1 MAIRDFGTS
10 LLANVRARKDAG
22 QAEAR
27 KYADKQQNKTIF
39 KTLALQAAGSI
50 GKEIFASIN
59 AGTAQKTED
68 FLARSELQNNKIK
81 VTQFEKELGVSI
93 TERKAAKDKDITLTN
108 YYAQDFAD
116 KQLAQARIDQP
127 EKYLAGND
135 SFWKASFMKLPEI
148 QAQAKKRAERNEL
161 IYGSGTEFTAGRAS
175 GRTLETLAS
184 RESTSFPRTIIQ
196 RLSKNVSTV
205 DSFNDAMGSLT
216 QVKIA
221 TKLYGITKD
230 KLKLGREVAA
240 ETGDIALGVQAA
252 TGLRLDDDKRKE
264 VLANIAKGYKT
275 EYAHTSQIDGQGYL
289 RTIQIA
295 STLDNKGDVVG
306 SPVITS
312 EILGSNEKPATYT
325 EVLSAI
331 GKTNTVHTNVLTLV
345 GREGYK
351 DFLREATKKGLMPDT
366 MEIKDHVKLNIF
378 AMNPNN
384 YTSAKNIIQEL
395 TEVESAFMIAYLKA
409 SPNLMRDIDN
419 PQNPEIQKTY
429 SQLLN
434 GLTLVL
440 RGARTAQ
447 VEKTEPTPDD
457 PKKPSWAPSD
467 STWSKSRKGWVS
479 NEPNEDGDYE
489 MYTESD

>member
-27 KYADKQQNKTIF
+27 KYARSQKNKDTRM
-39 KTLALQAAGSI
+39 ALLSPFVSAGLGAI
-50 GKEIFASIN
+50 GSAIN
-59 AGTAQKTED
+59 AGTAQKTQD
-68 FLARSELQNNKIK
+68 FLASSELQNNKIK
-81 VTQFEKELGVSI
+81 VNQFEKELGLSI
-93 TERKAAKDKDITLTN
+93 TERKAAEDKDITLIN

-116 KQLAQARIDQP
+116 KQLAQARIDEP
-127 EKYLAGND
+127 EKYLTGND

-161 IYGSGTEFTAGRAS
+161 IYDRGTKFTAGRAS

-196 RLSKNVSTV
+196 RLAGTVSTV

-221 TKLYGITKD
+221 NELYDITKD

-252 TGLRLDDDKRKE
+252 TGLRLDDAKQKE

-275 EYAHTSQIDGQGYL
+275 EYTHTFQIDGEGNL
-289 RTIQIA
+289 RGIQVA
-295 STLDNKGDVVG
+295 SKVNNKGDVVG
-306 SPVITS
+306 SPSITS
-312 EILGSNEKPATYT
+312 QKLGSNKKPATYT

-351 DFLREATKKGLMPDT
+351 DFLREAEKEGLMPKT
-366 MEIKDHVKLNIF
+366 MKIEDHVNLNIF

-384 YTSAKNIIQEL
+384 YTSAKNIRQEL
-395 TEVESAFMIAYLKA
+395 TDTESQLMQAYIKA
-409 SPNLMRDIDN
+409 SPNLLASIDN
-419 PQNPEIQKTY
+419 PNDPDPQKTQQ
-429 SQLLN
+429 QLLN

-440 RGARTAQ
+440 SASRKVSTGNSILD
-447 VEKTEPTPDD
+447 EPIRPV
-457 PKKPSWAPSD
+457 WAPSN
-467 STWSKSRKGWVS
+467 SSWSKSLNGWYS
-479 NEPNEDGDYE
+479 NEPNADGKYE
-489 MYTESD
+489 LYTE